1 MGKRRERRLAAMM
14 GAGRRVKLD
23 LFAEPSGDVG
33 GFSAKDEVGKDMD
46 AELDAELSNSPSSSG
61 GFCQKEDNPL
71 SLLGQYS
78 DDELNQESNETGS
91 IQKDSLVADHDQ
103 TKASISKL
111 SEEGEIVD
119 DEDVSVQNTDS
130 CHLETNSGLVSALQI
145 VEAAA
150 DDKHLETSKESID
163 HVPEPCDTGTAG
175 GASSC
180 WKMVLHEE
188 SNQYYYWN
196 TVTGETSWEVLDAL
210 SQGTGT
216 ASGVETLG
224 TEMRESGGGDINAS
238 GTASGVK
245 SDDISTMHSLGY
257 MNGLSNVAGICE
269 RGLRANHSVVQSKG
283 DVTQLLGSSSEVG
296 ALPCEAASLVN
307 YSQVNLVNVGAVS
320 TSALGYELDGYSISS
335 EQGAVDPFQLINHG
349 EALLERLKSLQW
361 WSYSLNWHIILC
373 RCGFDSVEHGWI
385 PKYISEVEIR
395 IYDMRSL
402 LPYGSSLVPFWL
414 HSERQLNQVENGINT
429 EIERQKNKISEMHL
443 SSAEENKETVEDRGE
458 CKVNVDMRKFSS
470 ENSSAIVHDTD
481 ASVDQEALHD
491 EASNVE
497 MLNVKQVSAD
507 GHLTQLHAVEEGVK
521 EIDGTAQRKE
531 SPKSGFQSGDDVDMD
546 IEMEVEDA
554 IPATN
559 RTLVM
564 GGQTVTPSEQLAQ
577 PNVSAAGEFLG
588 AGSEFIPPPPDE
600 EWIPPPP
607 PDNEGIPPP
616 PAEEP
621 PESLCP
627 PPPPAEPEPEPGQ
640 PIYSDPYNLTYA
652 DSNVNYCGNANTG
665 TSAGSF
671 YEPADGSQISVLN
684 APIYYAAVSDVQPAA
699 APVNSAVYYGLQN
712 GGMPVDPMD
721 SAIVSLGFQA
731 ASGLVNRDPLFSNQ
745 IATEAASGPSSLSN
759 QSIEPHVS
767 GAMTDAVSTEASTSV
782 ISALATISVKE
793 YVSVPTFS
801 TVGTSVSVPSKSTV
815 SDTSTAVPK
824 AQAKGNLLDSDGYSM
839 SYGSQEKCKID
850 IFSRGIVHYNT
861 ILHIVCLVNDG
872 AVRMKK
878 PKVTVASSLRSN
890 KKVSSLV
897 DKWKAAKEE
906 LEEEEGEVRES
917 PLEILEK
924 KRQREI
930 EEWRAKQIASGEAK
944 ENANFQP
951 LGGDWR
957 ERVKR
962 RRAQKEA
969 VAESSSD
976 AINNGT
982 KQPDLDQLSR
992 DLPSGWQAYWD
1003 DSMKQVY
1010 YGNSITSETTWT
1022 KPTR

>member
-1 MGKRRERRLAAMM
+1 M
-14 GAGRRVKLD
+14 
-23 LFAEPSGDVG
+23 SG
-33 GFSAKDEVGKDMD
+33 
-46 AELDAELSNSPSSSG
+46 
-61 GFCQKEDNPL
+61 QKEDNPL

-103 TKASISKL
+103 TKASISKP

-119 DEDVSVQNTDS
+119 DEDVSVQNIDS
-130 CHLETNSGLVSALQI
+130 CHLETNSGLVIALQI

-150 DDKHLETSKESID
+150 DDKHLETSKESIY
-163 HVPEPCDTGTAG
+163 HVPEPSDTGTAG

-196 TVTGETSWEVLDAL
+196 TVTGETSWEVPDAL

-238 GTASGVK
+238 GTACGVK

-269 RGLRANHSVVQSKG
+269 RGLQENHSVVQSKG

-307 YSQVNLVNVGAVS
+307 YSQINQVNVGAVS
-320 TSALGYELDGYSISS
+320 TSALGYELHGYSISC

-361 WSYSLNWHIILC
+361 
-373 RCGFDSVEHGWI
+373 CGFDSVEHGWI

-443 SSAEENKETVEDRGE
+443 SSAEENKDTVEDRGE
-458 CKVNVDMRKFSS
+458 CKVNADMRKFSP

-497 MLNVKQVSAD
+497 KLNVKQVSVD

-521 EIDGTAQRKE
+521 EIDGTAQRQE

-559 RTLVM
+559 RTVVM

-577 PNVSAAGEFLG
+577 PNVSASGEFLG

-616 PAEEP
+616 PPEEP

-627 PPPPAEPEPEPGQ
+627 PPPPAEPEPGQ

-652 DSNVNYCGNANTG
+652 ESNVNYYGNANMG
-665 TSAGSF
+665 TSASSF

-684 APIYYAAVSDVQPAA
+684 APVYYAAVSDVQPAA
-699 APVNSAVYYGLQN
+699 APANSAVYYGLQN

-721 SAIVSLGFQA
+721 SAIGSLGFQA
-731 ASGLVNRDPLFSNQ
+731 ASGLVNCDPLFSNQ

-767 GAMTDAVSTEASTSV
+767 GAMTDAVSTEASTPV

-793 YVSVPTFS
+793 YVSVPSFS
-801 TVGTSVSVPSKSTV
+801 TVGTSVSVPSKSAV

-824 AQAKGNLLDSDGYSM
+824 AQAK
-839 SYGSQEKCKID
+839 
-850 IFSRGIVHYNT
+850 
-861 ILHIVCLVNDG
+861 

-930 EEWRAKQIASGEAK
+930 EEWRAKQIASGDAK

-969 VAESSSD
+969 VAESSLD
-976 AINNGT
+976 AINNGS
-982 KQPDLDQLSR
+982 KQPDLDQLSG
-992 DLPSGWQAYWD
+992 DLPSGWQAFWD